1 VKLVECIWVKEP
13 QGDYDVI
20 DNKHDKGYK
29 YLLSAKKIFIEL
41 LRTFVKQGWVEK
53 IDESKVAR
61 VDKSFILQDF
71 KDKEADLVYWV
82 KLNDQDVI
90 FYILMEMQSTVD
102 FQMPFRLLLYMVE
115 IWRGILKDTSGG
127 YEKTKGFKFNNISNG
142 SDLKIY
148 LPEREFNSIKI
159 DTVSS
164 NISSKSLNTEI
175 LTLITISGDIALSG
189 EFPEIY
195 LKTVSGNLQAEELDV
210 QRITL
215 ETTSGEISLTGSL
228 TELDIN
234 TISGDAKIYSSS
246 MIKNI
251 KSNAVSGNVT
261 IAIPDNDGF
270 TVDFSKVSGKL
281 KSGFAL
287 TTNGNTHIYKN
298 GKTKFSANSVSG
310 NFEIIKNQ

>member
-1 VKLVECIWVKEP
+1 MNRKLIKINIILWFLVLVIAVAMFVSHSRGSYGISSRFPYNFGTASGAQFVVAK
-13 QGDYDVI
+13 DVSI
-20 DNKHDKGYK
+20 KNDINDV
-29 YLLSAKKIFIEL
+29 S
-41 LRTFVKQGWVEK
+41 
-53 IDESKVAR
+53 
-61 VDKSFILQDF
+61 VDWISG
-71 KDKEADLVYWV
+71 
-82 KLNDQDVI
+82 N
-90 FYILMEMQSTVD
+90 VD
-102 FQMPFRLLLYMVE
+102 
-115 IWRGILKDTSGG
+115 ILKSENNEIKIVQFAG
-127 YEKTKGFKFNNISNG
+127 EKFPDNELFSYKIKGKKLSVTDERKGKINIGFKFNNISNG